1 MRGRRGV
8 VVVVSDI
15 IEGEG
20 VQCVIA
26 KAGVGDSKTCRHYH
40 CKLHLWRW
48 ELEGH
53 LHNCLTLQLM

>member
-26 KAGVGDSKTCRHYH
+26 KAGVGDNKHFRHR
-40 CKLHLWRW
+40 C
-48 ELEGH
+48 
-53 LHNCLTLQLM
+53 Q